1 MRKILT
7 LIIVACFTLLLVACN
22 SENKDEANSY
32 VNLEINPGVEFVVD
46 GNGKVV
52 AANGTN
58 EDGKTLILNVS
69 FEGLDLESA
78 INVVLTEAEE
88 SGYLLSATY
97 NSELVTRE
105 IKVSID
111 SETSD
116 GITDLN
122 KKVSETVNKFIVEN
136 DIEATYTQLQAKG
149 REHLEAIVK
158 KYNPMLTDEEIKALS
173 YKELLELVELA
184 TIEKAQMASVALEEY
199 YLSFKEVEFK
209 FAYKQEVAAK
219 LNELNPIIAAGYN
232 VILKE
237 IKASIDRLN
246 ELEYNI
252 YVSEDS
258 NYLKLLN
265 QLNGYK
271 DEVIKLNAQLAVNE
285 NVTEINAEIKVKK
298 ELIEKNTKD
307 IETVMNT
314 FKATF
319 EVVRNQLNSFYDSLT
334 GLEEKITNLNFEEI
348 LTNVEVKVNNAKDG
362 LCESFESAHAD
373 EIASINARI
382 AARKEALE
390 GKTE

>member
-1 MRKILT
+1 MRKILS

-111 SETSD
+111 SETVD

-122 KKVSETVNKFIVEN
+122 KKVSETVNKFIDEN
-136 DIEATYTQLQAKG
+136 DLEATYTQLQAKG

-199 YLSFKEVEFK
+199 YLAFKEAEFK
-209 FAYKQEVAAK
+209 HFCKR
-219 LNELNPIIAAGYN
+219 II
-232 VILKE
+232 
-237 IKASIDRLN
+237 
-246 ELEYNI
+246 
-252 YVSEDS
+252 
-258 NYLKLLN
+258 
-265 QLNGYK
+265 
-271 DEVIKLNAQLAVNE
+271 
-285 NVTEINAEIKVKK
+285 
-298 ELIEKNTKD
+298 
-307 IETVMNT
+307 
-314 FKATF
+314 
-319 EVVRNQLNSFYDSLT
+319 
-334 GLEEKITNLNFEEI
+334 
-348 LTNVEVKVNNAKDG
+348 
-362 LCESFESAHAD
+362 
-373 EIASINARI
+373 
-382 AARKEALE
+382 
-390 GKTE
+390 GKYQ

>member
-78 INVVLTEAEE
+78 IEVVLAEAEE

-136 DIEATYTQLQAKG
+136 DIEAL
-149 REHLEAIVK
+149 I
-158 KYNPMLTDEEIKALS
+158 
-173 YKELLELVELA
+173 
-184 TIEKAQMASVALEEY
+184 
-199 YLSFKEVEFK
+199 SFK
-209 FAYKQEVAAK
+209 
-219 LNELNPIIAAGYN
+219 
-232 VILKE
+232 
-237 IKASIDRLN
+237 
-246 ELEYNI
+246 
-252 YVSEDS
+252 
-258 NYLKLLN
+258 
-265 QLNGYK
+265 
-271 DEVIKLNAQLAVNE
+271 
-285 NVTEINAEIKVKK
+285 
-298 ELIEKNTKD
+298 
-307 IETVMNT
+307 
-314 FKATF
+314 
-319 EVVRNQLNSFYDSLT
+319 
-334 GLEEKITNLNFEEI
+334 ITL
-348 LTNVEVKVNNAKDG
+348 
-362 LCESFESAHAD
+362 
-373 EIASINARI
+373 
-382 AARKEALE
+382 
-390 GKTE
+390 